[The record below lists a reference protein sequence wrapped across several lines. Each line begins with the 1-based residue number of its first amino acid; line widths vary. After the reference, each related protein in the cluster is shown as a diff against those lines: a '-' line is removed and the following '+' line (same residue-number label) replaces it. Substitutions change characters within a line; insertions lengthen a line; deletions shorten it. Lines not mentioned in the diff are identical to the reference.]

1 MLDQSNSFILTKD
14 EFKNFLKILS
24 RFSDACNDLHIID
37 GQVLQR
43 SNDRGVAIRCDLSSL
58 IKFDGEII
66 LCDIKKIFG
75 SLKGLDKNSPIRFI
89 RVGSTICIKDTGS
102 SIYIPIGNNVFIDN
116 KYIPVAEFDK
126 IFNYGQMIL
135 EGDINK
141 DLSET
146 LKKFAKITNSYNL
159 ILSIKSQKA
168 VLGYLKG
175 SGQSINT
182 EFNFSYKLMSGMP
195 DNEIKLPIIP
205 FNFNSECTLK
215 VYFDQ
220 NNNRI
225 ALNVFTIP
233 FSGNI
238 SIEIYSRSAIMTEAK
253 EEE

>member
-1 MLDQSNSFILTKD
+1 MVDQSNSFILTKD

-43 SNDRGVAIRCDLSSL
+43 SNDRVVAIRCDLSNL

-66 LCDIKKIFG
+66 LCDIKKVVG

-89 RVGSTICIKDTGS
+89 RVGNTMCIKDTGS

-116 KYIPVAEFDK
+116 KYIPEAEFNK

-141 DLSET
+141 DLCET
-146 LKKFAKITNSYNL
+146 LKKFAKTENSCSV

-168 VLGYLKG
+168 VLRYGKG
-175 SGQSINT
+175 GDQSINT
-182 EFNFSYKLMSGMP
+182 EFNFSYKIMSDMP
-195 DNEIKLPIIP
+195 DGEIKLPIIP
-205 FNFNSECTLK
+205 FNFNSTTTFK
-215 VYFDQ
+215 IFFDQ
-220 NNNRI
+220 NNNNI
-225 ALNVFTIP
+225 ALIVFTIP
-233 FSGNI
+233 FSVNMDLV
-238 SIEIYSRSAIMTEAK
+238 IYSRSAIMAEEK

>member
-66 LCDIKKIFG
+66 LCDIKKIVG

-135 EGDINK
+135 EGDMDKN
-141 DLSET
+141 LCEP
-146 LKKFAKITNSYNL
+146 LKKFAKNSNSYNV

-168 VLGYLKG
+168 VFRYGK
-175 SGQSINT
+175 SGAQSISA
-182 EFNFSYKLMSGMP
+182 EFNFSYRLMPGMP
-195 DNEIKLPIIP
+195 DGEIKLPIIP
-205 FNFNSECTLK
+205 FDFNSASTLK

-220 NNNRI
+220 NNNSI
-225 ALNVFTIP
+225 ALNVFTIQ
-233 FSGNI
+233 FSVNI
-238 SIEIYSRSAIMTEAK
+238 AIAIYSRSS
-253 EEE
+253 